1 MKKIALLLSIP
12 IMIFSC
18 GDAEQDSKHQE
29 KQEEQTKQDDIIEE
43 SVERRNVLLPSPLQ
57 IGMVL
62 NNAGLSYE
70 DGLTHDV
77 SRHKDYMTST
87 SKWLNFGVYSADMA
101 YCVINEQSQP
111 AMDIMKVIK
120 DLGEDLGLQ
129 SIFSSE
135 DLLTSFENNLNNRD
149 SLIYI
154 ITTIQE
160 ELDEYSDKNDMQDER
175 VIAFTGAWVE
185 FVYLGTNV
193 VTTDD
198 NISIKIMEQM
208 VVLENIINGLEA
220 ANSKDSQLQDI
231 HTELVELQEYFN
243 SLIDEEEDEDMYD
256 LEVNEEILN
265 EIKTK
270 IEKTRNL
277 IIQ

>member
-43 SVERRNVLLPSPLQ
+43 SVERKNVLLPSPLQ